1 MFELNDNMKVN
12 AAKIFTELIK
22 SKYDESVLLPILKD
36 MGRNDC
42 YTYDTIDDING
53 SPVECYF
60 NTINIID
67 SQAREDG
74 YDVDRQIVI
83 IVTADEKA
91 MLAEMTVA
99 NKFALKNGVF
109 DIEDSFATAREISI
123 AEALELWK
131 D

>member
-1 MFELNDNMKVN
+1 MFELNNTMKVN
-12 AAKIFTELIK
+12 AAKIFAELIK
-22 SKYDESVLLPILKD
+22 TKYDEKTLLPILKD

-60 NTINIID
+60 NTINVID
-67 SQAREDG
+67 SQTREDG
-74 YDVDRQIVI
+74 YNVDRQIVI

-109 DIEDSFATAREISI
+109 DIEDSFVTAREISI
-123 AEALELWK
+123 AEAVELWK

>member
-1 MFELNDNMKVN
+1 MFELNNTMKVN
-12 AAKIFTELIK
+12 AAKIFAELIK
-22 SKYDESVLLPILKD
+22 TKYDEKTLLPILKD

-60 NTINIID
+60 NTINVID
-67 SQAREDG
+67 SQTREDG
-74 YDVDRQIVI
+74 YNVDRQIVI

-99 NKFALKNGVF
+99 NKFALKNGAF
-109 DIEDSFATAREISI
+109 DIEDSFVTAREISI
-123 AEALELWK
+123 SEAVELWK